1 MPRQRKPA
9 FPAGKHGVSYCRVS
23 TDGQR
28 RSGLGLEAQREALRS
43 FAAREGLQLAGL
55 NDGDTRFVEA
65 ETGKGFDALER
76 RPKLKA
82 AIEEARRLGGPVV
95 VAKLD
100 RLSRDVAF
108 ISRLMAERV
117 PFIVAELGSDVDPFM
132 LHIYAAVAEKERR
145 LISERTKAALA
156 RVKARGVKLGNP
168 RVVEAAVLGR
178 AALQARADRDAESMR
193 DHLAGIEAR
202 GITSNNGIA
211 AELNRLGIPTPSGGG
226 AKWYGTSVGNIRRRL
241 ATSK

>member
-1 MPRQRKPA
+1 MLMP
-9 FPAGKHGVSYCRVS
+9 G
-23 TDGQR
+23 R
-28 RSGLGLEAQREALRS
+28 RSRSGCLIPVLFSRTHARRGRSRCNSTNLSGALANTSRARRSDGLRGVVKLLSASANAHLAFGATASERI
-43 FAAREGLQLAGL
+43 AAS
-55 NDGDTRFVEA
+55 
-65 ETGKGFDALER
+65 R
-76 RPKLKA
+76 RHD
-82 AIEEARRLGGPVV
+82 EARRLGGPVV

-178 AALQARADRDAESMR
+178 AALQERADRDAESMR

-202 GITSNNGIA
+202 GIASNNGIA
-211 AELNRLGIPTPSGGG
+211 AELNRLGIPPEGGG
-226 AKWYGTSVGNIRRRL
+226 GGEW
-241 ATSK
+241 

>member
-1 MPRQRKPA
+1 MPRGRKPA
-9 FPAGKHGVSYCRVS
+9 FPAGKHGVGYVRVS
-23 TDGQR
+23 TEDQR

-43 FAAREGLQLAGL
+43 FATREGLELAGL
-55 NDGDTRFVEA
+55 GDGDVRFVEA

-82 AIEEARRLGGPVV
+82 AIDEARRLGGPVV

-145 LISERTKAALA
+145 LISERTRAALA

-168 RVVEAAVLGR
+168 NAAAAAALGR
-178 AALQARADRDAESMR
+178 AATQARADRDAESMR
-193 DHLAGIEAR
+193 DHLAGIQAR

-211 AELNRLGIPTPSGGG
+211 GELNRLGIPTPRGGG
-226 AKWYGTSVGNIRRRL
+226 AKWYAVSVANLRRRL
-241 ATSK
+241 GA